1 MFGGKGSKKRRKKNE
16 GNRSTFHG
24 KLVASKLDGT
34 NKRIK
39 HISKRVFFYFMM
51 LGSISHSSYCLFH
64 SFKTRLGPAS

>member
-1 MFGGKGSKKRRKKNE
+1 
-16 GNRSTFHG
+16 
-24 KLVASKLDGT
+24 LVASKLDGT

>member
-39 HISKRVFFYFMM
+39 HISKRVFILFYDVRVNFTFK
-51 LGSISHSSYCLFH
+51 LL
-64 SFKTRLGPAS
+64 SFS